1 MPQEQPAERAR
12 VAPRSPRCSGG
23 LRSIGCIVIAKLL
36 EQDRDRIAA
45 GDEMIIGE
53 TEVERGAGVDGEETE
68 RDERTIWRKR
78 QVELAL
84 DLPLRDVVR
93 VAADGQDGQFDR
105 RGPAAE
111 LETSVP
117 AIENEAGQPRSF
129 KSAFDAPLELRGLE
143 RLTQAHDMH
152 GNVGVELA
160 PAQHHGLEQIELA
173 AQLVLRAGLQILQS
187 IRAAG
192 SALYANARSSH
203 SPMNLLHVTVSGK
216 R

>member
-1 MPQEQPAERAR
+1 
-12 VAPRSPRCSGG
+12 
-23 LRSIGCIVIAKLL
+23 
-36 EQDRDRIAA
+36 
-45 GDEMIIGE
+45 MIIGE

-68 RDERTIWRKR
+68 RDERTIRRKR

-84 DLPLRDVVR
+84 DLPFSDVVR
-93 VAADGQDGQFDR
+93 VAADGQDGQLDR

-117 AIENEAGQPRSF
+117 AIENEAGQPRGF
-129 KSAFDAPLELRGLE
+129 ESAFDAPLELRGLE
-143 RLTQAHDMH
+143 RLIQAHDVH
-152 GNVGVELA
+152 GNVGVELT

-173 AQLVLRAGLQILQS
+173 AQLVLPAGLQILQS

-192 SALYANARSSH
+192 SALYGNARSSH
-203 SPMNLLHVTVSGK
+203 SPMNLLHVTASGK